1 MKKIMFVT
9 LFNSA
14 LNDKDEYRLMN
25 IAETDLKGSVAI
37 GGSEELKALIRER
50 FEDLFN
56 GDILEYFDSVDVT
69 DEDVDYCI
77 NELAIGH
84 ASNIAG
90 EDFYWG
96 DAEELIIDISE
107 PTGNKKVYA
116 VAEHVA
122 QNWGDEVD
130 CILGVYSTREK
141 AEQAATKRFN
151 EFVGEYKESDWEEFI
166 PDCWYASHN
175 IGWSYCHID
184 INIEETEVK

>member
-9 LFNSA
+9 LFN
-14 LNDKDEYRLMN
+14 
-25 IAETDLKGSVAI
+25 
-37 GGSEELKALIRER
+37 KALDEREEYEVMAIEKR
-50 FEDLFN
+50 ILDKSIMGEGAKELQNMLREMIVGFINDANWKPSDEDL
-56 GDILEYFDSVDVT
+56 
-69 DEDVDYCI
+69 DYCCK
-77 NELAIGH
+77 ELAKGH
-84 ASNIAG
+84 ASNIGA
-90 EDFYWG
+90 EDFWWG